1 MLLIR
6 HITIYVLLA
15 FSLASFSQQAYK
27 GIVYD
32 IKTKDPV
39 PFASIRLVGKETG
52 MIANEDGSYYLPAS
66 VFRKTDS
73 ILVSS
78 VGYTSRKLVVRSLKD
93 SANIGLAPLV
103 YDLKEVSI
111 SATGQPDY
119 LYRLFY
125 EACQK
130 YRNADKNVYAKAY
143 FSFMSE
149 CNQEPLEIIEAY
161 YNAEVSA
168 GNGISK
174 LLPKNGRIGLT
185 LRNFWSL
192 NTTDILTHLLPFTSG
207 GHYTV
212 PMSPGNLSYHR
223 FRDLYT
229 VTPEKYT
236 GESGKRSYILRIVPK
251 YDSLKIFGCR
261 AFINEKDQTIDRLEY
276 SVQNV
281 DFYYLRTPIQ
291 GDRVD
296 SVNLDWSVTFDHSDK
311 ENPKLSRMS
320 LDYSLLYIEQQD
332 NRVTHLSANA
342 ELIFYDFSD
351 PYLHTL
357 GYLGDQPNDYQ
368 RIMSIPYDSVFWQHP
383 GVTPESNKQS
393 RFRDFF
399 ATNGVLLNYKPGLNS
414 FVRSAYLPWTSE
426 RNLEFYELGTA
437 PPVSKAVYIPAGR
450 GNAEQRKNSQILGII
465 MINPVDINDS
475 LHISSVCLV
484 NARGSYMSE
493 RQSYRATAFINIIFD
508 LYELKR
514 REIVNRFNKMKYGT
528 QAPWEEFRNLYI
540 KETAS
545 LQDSIQLLYR
555 ETWDGTNVDMIL
567 KWYLRVSSELGIQR
581 KELIQRMLTEDQDRH
596 VRKKNKK

>member
-1 MLLIR
+1 MLLMR
-6 HITIYVLLA
+6 HITIYILLA
-15 FSLASFSQQAYK
+15 FSLASFSQQAYI

-39 PFASIRLVGKETG
+39 PFASIRLLGKETG

-66 VFRKTDS
+66 VFHKTDS

-78 VGYTSRKLVVRSLKD
+78 VGYISRKLAVRSLKD

-103 YDLKEVSI
+103 YDLKEVNI
-111 SATGQPDY
+111 SASGQPDY
-119 LYRLFY
+119 LYRLFF
-125 EACQK
+125 EACVRYRSLDQK
-130 YRNADKNVYAKAY
+130 LFSKAY

-149 CNQEPLEIIEAY
+149 CDNLPLEIIEAY
-161 YNAEVSA
+161 YNAEIST
-168 GNGISK
+168 GGGINM

-192 NTTDILTHLLPFTSG
+192 NTTDILKHLLPFTSG

-223 FRDLYT
+223 FRDLYS
-229 VTPEKYT
+229 VTPEKYS
-236 GESGKRSYILRIVPK
+236 GESGKRSYVLRIVPK

-261 AFINEKDQTIDRLEY
+261 AYINEKDQTIDRLEF
-276 SVQNV
+276 SIQNI

-296 SVNLDWSVTFDHSDK
+296 SVNLEWSVTFDNSEK
-311 ENPKLSRMS
+311 ENPRLSRIS

-332 NRVTHLSANA
+332 SRLTSLSTNA
-342 ELIFYDFSD
+342 ELIFYDFNK

-399 ATNGVLLNYKPGLNS
+399 AANGVLLNYKPGLNS
-414 FVRSAYLPWTSE
+414 FVRSAYLPWTSD
-426 RNLEFYELGTA
+426 RNLEFYELGMA
-437 PPVSKAVYIPAGR
+437 PPVSKTVYIPAGHSK
-450 GNAEQRKNSQILGII
+450 NEQRKNAQILGII
-465 MINPVDINDS
+465 MINPVEISDS
-475 LHISSVCLV
+475 LHISSVTLV
-484 NARGSYMSE
+484 NARGSYMNE
-493 RQSYRATAFINIIFD
+493 IQSYRATAFINVIFD

-514 REIVNRFNKMKYGT
+514 REIVNRFNKMKYGSH
-528 QAPWEEFRNLYI
+528 APWDDFRDLYGR
-540 KETAS
+540 EMS
-545 LQDSIQLLYR
+545 NLQDSIQLMYR
-555 ETWDGTNVDMIL
+555 ETWDGSNVEMIL
-567 KWYLRVSSELGIQR
+567 KWYNYVSTRLGVER
-581 KELIQRMLTEDQDRH
+581 KALIQRMLAEEQDKRNG
-596 VRKKNKK
+596 KKNIK